1 MLFKVFMNSLND
13 QRLST
18 ITFLALTLI
27 LISASVFPESIY
39 DLIQQ
44 KAPINSFTG
53 VYFVD
58 VDGTVLVEYNAHKL
72 FTPASL
78 TKIFTTLLAWEVL
91 GPDFRYTT
99 TFYIPAGSTRPTIKG
114 NVVIKANGD
123 PSMSVDI
130 LRQNL
135 KKFKDD
141 GYTRIEGN
149 IVVDN
154 SFFSNERWGI
164 GWEWDYKNPYID
176 ALVLRE
182 YVTSFSA
189 NDKSAM
195 ALFYG
200 NQVKQILTSYGIEVT
215 GNVTV
220 GKLTSGYVEYIA
232 IRSSTLKSLIDVA
245 NKLSSNSYAEQ
256 IFRTVG
262 LRLYNLGS
270 TQNSIKAMDDFLK
283 RLFGDFYPYRIVD
296 GCGLSTYN
304 LVTPYMVTQTLLY
317 AYRNHGGLDGFIST
331 LALGGR
337 EGTMEKRLGDI
348 FVRAKTGTLQ
358 GVSNIAGIMR
368 TKTGRIVAFCIMVN
382 NFTAPTYTIMAF
394 HDELI
399 RYVWNNY

>member
-1 MLFKVFMNSLND
+1 MVLSLLFLVILPSSSLA
-13 QRLST
+13 QELYK
-18 ITFLALTLI
+18 LI
-27 LISASVFPESIY
+27 E
-39 DLIQQ
+39 Q
-44 KAPINSFTG
+44 KAPANSFVG
-53 VYFVD
+53 AYFVD

-91 GPDFRYTT
+91 GPDFKYTT
-99 TFYIPAGSTRPTIKG
+99 TFYIPVGSTRPVIKG
-114 NVVIKANGD
+114 NLVIKANGD

-154 SFFSNERWGI
+154 SFFSTERWGI

-189 NDKSAM
+189 NDKNAM

-200 NQVKQILTSYGIEVT
+200 GQVKQILTSYGIEVT
-215 GNVTV
+215 GQVIV
-220 GKLTSGYVEYIA
+220 GKLTSGYTEYISIKSA
-232 IRSSTLKSLIDVA
+232 PLKSLVDVA
-245 NKLSSNSYAEQ
+245 NKFSSNSYAEQ

-270 TQNSIKAMDDFLK
+270 TQNSIRAMDNFVK
-283 RLFGDFYPYRIVD
+283 RLFGESYSYRIVD

-304 LVTPYMVTQTLLY
+304 LLTPYMVTQALVY
-317 AYRNHGGLDGFIST
+317 AYKNHGGLDGFIST
-331 LALGGR
+331 LALGGK

-368 TKTGRIVAFCIMVN
+368 TKTGRLIAFCIMVN
-382 NFTAPTYTIMAF
+382 NFTAPTYTVMAY
-394 HDELI
+394 HDEII